1 MQIGSGFFQ
10 LQRIATTLDACIS
23 YYDNI
28 DDSSKILPF
37 LIQKRKTREAKNVSC
52 YFKPGRSQSSHFFC
66 TAKVRFHLLSLKD
79 VGLCVLVCPTVILK
93 YIKDRMYD
101 FWLSQTKREP
111 SLAESLV
118 VPQKL
123 WSYVASCGRYKDAF
137 HRTVLWPEAA
147 NDKILTASEILRCD
161 SLRANDCKPTNRI
174 AAGNDTMITTTD
186 TVDRLR
192 DDDVT
197 H

>member
-1 MQIGSGFFQ
+1 MQIGSRFFQ
-10 LQRIATTLDACIS
+10 LQRIASTTLDACIS

-101 FWLSQTKREP
+101 SDKKRTVVGRIFGRDSNIVLTSHRVVDTKTP
-111 SLAESLV
+111 FIA
-118 VPQKL
+118 Q
-123 WSYVASCGRYKDAF
+123 SCGQRQ
-137 HRTVLWPEAA
+137 RTI
-147 NDKILTASEILRCD
+147 KF
-161 SLRANDCKPTNRI
+161 
-174 AAGNDTMITTTD
+174 
-186 TVDRLR
+186 
-192 DDDVT
+192 
-197 H
+197 